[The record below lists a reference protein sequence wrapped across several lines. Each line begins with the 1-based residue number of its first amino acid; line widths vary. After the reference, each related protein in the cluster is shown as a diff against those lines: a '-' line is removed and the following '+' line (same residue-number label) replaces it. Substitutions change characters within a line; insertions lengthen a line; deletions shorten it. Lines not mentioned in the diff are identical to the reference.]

1 MDADYERKQTI
12 YELILQNGIKTDWC
26 ATEDKKRHV
35 VASVPS
41 VLPIM
46 CPQCVRTHWKKAVR
60 WFEMESKQFDVEVIH
75 DLYFTKTAPAFLFFN
90 KHTVACLPTEE
101 DVSKYNTVADLG
113 EKFDVITADNYYT
126 FDRELYPVWDE
137 FTFAGYNPEWTVE

>member
-1 MDADYERKQTI
+1 
-12 YELILQNGIKTDWC
+12 
-26 ATEDKKRHV
+26 
-35 VASVPS
+35 
-41 VLPIM
+41 
-46 CPQCVRTHWKKAVR
+46 
-60 WFEMESKQFDVEVIH
+60 MESKQFDVEVIQ

-137 FTFAGYNPEWTVE
+137 FTFGGYNPEWTVEQINAFLSSKGIHKNPEKEAKHKEEA